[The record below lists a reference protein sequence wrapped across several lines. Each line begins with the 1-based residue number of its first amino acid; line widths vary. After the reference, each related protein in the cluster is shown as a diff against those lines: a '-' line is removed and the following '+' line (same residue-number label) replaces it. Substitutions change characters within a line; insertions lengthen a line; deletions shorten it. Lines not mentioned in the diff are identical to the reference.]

1 MAIGCYTMS
10 IDIFIHITYN
20 NCMNTRTLNL
30 SLPIKLVQQIDA
42 QAKRDFSTRSDFIRK
57 AVINQLRAEQATAAI
72 LDRANQRGREMGI
85 TSEQQVYDI
94 IEQA

>member
-1 MAIGCYTMS
+1 
-10 IDIFIHITYN
+10 
-20 NCMNTRTLNL
+20 MNTRTLNL